1 MNTIKALVND
11 LKMQIDFKELLEI
24 IFTEFDKNPT
34 VWVGIGCSVFV
45 IFLFLLF
52 RLTFSKKS
60 NKEIRKN
67 HPAILN
73 TTQGVIPENSQD
85 LPSFI
90 TNEDKSN
97 KEFNLTIDDT
107 LENSVESK
115 NNLIFEDDNDL
126 VEELLIPRPGMDE
139 DKPRK
144 SLFERSNISVNKK
157 LPDNDQT
164 KTTGSKIDHLKFN
177 ISDEELIE
185 LEKKLSALQELH
197 DAGLIATEIYI
208 LKSREFAR
216 GISEEH

>member
-1 MNTIKALVND
+1 
-11 LKMQIDFKELLEI
+11 MQIDFKEFLEI
-24 IFTEFDKNPT
+24 IFIEFDKNPT
-34 VWVGIGCSVFV
+34 TWISIGCSIFV

-52 RLTFSKKS
+52 RLMFSRKS

-73 TTQGVIPENSQD
+73 NTQGVTENSQD

-90 TNEDKSN
+90 TNENKSN

-107 LENSVESK
+107 LEYSVESK
-115 NNLIFEDDNDL
+115 NNIMFEDDNDL

-144 SLFERSNISVNKK
+144 SLFEKSNISAEKK
-157 LPDNDQT
+157 LPDNNHTQT
-164 KTTGSKIDHLKFN
+164 TRNKIDNLKFN

-216 GISEEH
+216 GITEEH

>member
-24 IFTEFDKNPT
+24 IFIEFDKNPT
-34 VWVGIGCSVFV
+34 IWIGIGCSVFV
-45 IFLFLLF
+45 IFLFLSF
-52 RLTFSKKS
+52 RLMFSKKS

-90 TNEDKSN
+90 TNENKRN

-107 LENSVESK
+107 LEYSVESK
-115 NNLIFEDDNDL
+115 NNLTFED
-126 VEELLIPRPGMDE
+126 ET
-139 DKPRK
+139 
-144 SLFERSNISVNKK
+144 
-157 LPDNDQT
+157 QT
-164 KTTGSKIDHLKFN
+164 TRNKIDHLKFN

>member
-1 MNTIKALVND
+1 MNTILALVND
-11 LKMQIDFKELLEI
+11 LKMQIDFKEFLEI
-24 IFTEFDKNPT
+24 IFIEFDKNPT
-34 VWVGIGCSVFV
+34 TWISIGCSIFV

-52 RLTFSKKS
+52 RLMFSRKS

-73 TTQGVIPENSQD
+73 NTQGVTENSQD

-90 TNEDKSN
+90 TNENKSN

-107 LENSVESK
+107 LEYSVESK
-115 NNLIFEDDNDL
+115 NNIMFEDDNDL

-144 SLFERSNISVNKK
+144 SLFEKSNISAEKK
-157 LPDNDQT
+157 LPDNNHTQT
-164 KTTGSKIDHLKFN
+164 TRNKIDNLKFN

-216 GISEEH
+216 GITEEH

>member
-1 MNTIKALVND
+1 M
-11 LKMQIDFKELLEI
+11 
-24 IFTEFDKNPT
+24 
-34 VWVGIGCSVFV
+34 
-45 IFLFLLF
+45 
-52 RLTFSKKS
+52 
-60 NKEIRKN
+60 
-67 HPAILN
+67 
-73 TTQGVIPENSQD
+73 
-85 LPSFI
+85 PSFI

-97 KEFNLTIDDT
+97 KECNLTIDDT

-144 SLFERSNISVNKK
+144 SLFERSNINADKK
-157 LPDNDQT
+157 LSDNDQT
-164 KTTGSKIDHLKFN
+164 QTTRNKIDHLKFN

>member
-34 VWVGIGCSVFV
+34 VWIGIGCSVFV

-144 SLFERSNISVNKK
+144 RLFERSNISADKK
-157 LPDNDQT
+157 LTDNDQT
-164 KTTGSKIDHLKFN
+164 QTTRNKIDHLKFN

-216 GISEEH
+216 GISEEY

>member
-34 VWVGIGCSVFV
+34 IWIGIGCSVFV
-45 IFLFLLF
+45 ILLFLSF
-52 RLTFSKKS
+52 RLMFSKKS
-60 NKEIRKN
+60 NKDIRKN

-90 TNEDKSN
+90 TNENKSN
-97 KEFNLTIDDT
+97 KELNLTIDDT
-107 LENSVESK
+107 LDYSVQSK
-115 NNLIFEDDNDL
+115 NNLMFEDDNDL

-144 SLFERSNISVNKK
+144 SLFERSNINADKK

-164 KTTGSKIDHLKFN
+164 QTTRNKIDHLKFN

-197 DAGLIATEIYI
+197 DAGIIATEIYI

-216 GISEEH
+216 GISEEY

>member
-24 IFTEFDKNPT
+24 IFIEFDKNPT
-34 VWVGIGCSVFV
+34 VWIGIGCSVFV
-45 IFLFLLF
+45 IFLFILF
-52 RLTFSKKS
+52 RLIFLKKN

-67 HPAILN
+67 QPAILS
-73 TTQGVIPENSQD
+73 TSQGVKPENSQD

-90 TNEDKSN
+90 TNENKSS

-107 LENSVESK
+107 LEYSVQSK
-115 NNLIFEDDNDL
+115 NNLMFEDDHDL

-144 SLFERSNISVNKK
+144 SLFESSNISADKK
-157 LPDNDQT
+157 LADNDQT
-164 KTTGSKIDHLKFN
+164 QTTGNKIDHLKFN

>member
-34 VWVGIGCSVFV
+34 VWIGIGCSVFV

-144 SLFERSNISVNKK
+144 SLFERSNINADKK

-164 KTTGSKIDHLKFN
+164 QTTRNKIDHLKFN

>member
-1 MNTIKALVND
+1 MNTIKAWVND
-11 LKMQIDFKELLEI
+11 LQMQIDFKELLEV
-24 IFTEFDKNPT
+24 IFIEFDKNPT
-34 VWVGIGCSVFV
+34 IWIVIGCSVFV
-45 IFLFLLF
+45 IFLFLSF
-52 RLTFSKKS
+52 RLMFSKKS
-60 NKEIRKN
+60 NNEIRKN

-90 TNEDKSN
+90 TNENKSN

-107 LENSVESK
+107 LEYSVESK
-115 NNLIFEDDNDL
+115 NNLMFEDDNDL

-139 DKPRK
+139 DKPK
-144 SLFERSNISVNKK
+144 KNLFERSNISADKK
-157 LPDNDQT
+157 LPDNDLTQT
-164 KTTGSKIDHLKFN
+164 IRNKIDHLKFN